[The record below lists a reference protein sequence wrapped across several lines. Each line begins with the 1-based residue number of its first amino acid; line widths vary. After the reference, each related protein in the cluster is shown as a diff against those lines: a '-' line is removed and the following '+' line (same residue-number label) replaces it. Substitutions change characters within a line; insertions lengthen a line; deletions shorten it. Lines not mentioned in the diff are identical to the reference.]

1 MALQSARRFF
11 TVEEWTPIHP
21 RWNDLLAAV
30 EAQDQSEWVSFT
42 ADFHISSHVL
52 VVLASERIAGFL
64 RYVVQQI
71 GPDMGCPPVTFDGK
85 PLTEAKVL
93 AFAVDSAYRR
103 NGFGRALQEDVV
115 RRAREAG
122 CYQVRSHSS
131 GSNEANHRLKLSM
144 GFGVHPIVRG
154 EDDKGAYF
162 ILPLGVT
169 GRAETPPS

>member
-1 MALQSARRFF
+1 MTLQTARRLF

-21 RWNDLLAAV
+21 SWNDLLAAV
-30 EAQDQSEWVSFT
+30 EAHAQTDWVSFT
-42 ADFHISSHVL
+42 ADFHISSHML
-52 VVLASERIAGFL
+52 VVLHSERIAGFL

-71 GPDMGCPPVTFDGK
+71 GPDMGCPPVTLGGK

-93 AFAVDSAYRR
+93 AFAVDSTYRR
-103 NGFGRALQEDVV
+103 KGFGRALQEDVV

-144 GFGVHPIVRG
+144 GFGIHPIVRG
-154 EDDKGAYF
+154 DDSKGAYF
-162 ILPLGVT
+162 ILPLDGA
-169 GRAETPPS
+169 GRAETPPN